1 MNLRGDHNWL
11 VVYHRF
17 FLFPS
22 CLSFFALLFHLCC
35 RVDTDEQSSTT
46 IDPVYEL
53 LRKAGDVG
61 RRPGGLS
68 SSHSIADRNWTQ
80 VMGQMGIL
88 PPHHSSA
95 YHRARSSASSSGS
108 SASSHFGQSHLSVAS
123 NPLHA
128 SSSGKKEEEKH
139 SGNFSLDESSSYS
152 LCVLR

>member
-1 MNLRGDHNWL
+1 M
-11 VVYHRF
+11 
-17 FLFPS
+17 
-22 CLSFFALLFHLCC
+22 
-35 RVDTDEQSSTT
+35 
-46 IDPVYEL
+46 

-61 RRPGGLS
+61 RRPGGLN

-88 PPHHSSA
+88 PPHHGSSA

-128 SSSGKKEEEKH
+128 SSSGKLKQIFTH
-139 SGNFSLDESSSYS
+139 LT
-152 LCVLR
+152 L